1 MKKKN
6 DEMEIVEI
14 NTEFIK
20 LDQLLKWANFT
31 ASGVE
36 SKMFILNGEVK
47 VNGEVETRR
56 GKKIYDGYIMEFNGE
71 KIKVKVSTD

>member
-56 GKKIYDGYIMEFNGE
+56 GKKIYDGYIVEFNGE

>member
-1 MKKKN
+1 MKKKD

-56 GKKIYDGYIMEFNGE
+56 GKKIYDGYIVEFNGE
-71 KIKVKVSTD
+71 KIKVKVPTE